1 MQAKVTEILQ
11 NYGDATIAKLTQFS
25 HFIDAA
31 NAV

>member
-1 MQAKVTEILQ
+1 MQAKVTEILEK
-11 NYGDATIAKLTQFS
+11 YSDAAIAKLTQFS